1 MSDDDKRADDKR
13 GEDKRTEDKR
23 AKFPRADLPPSNGF
37 ALSVDGKFKLDYPD
51 MDGAMKVAREL
62 KKKFPVIQ
70 VAVYDAAARTRTL
83 VE

>member
-1 MSDDDKRADDKR
+1 MSDDDTRADEKR
-13 GEDKRTEDKR
+13 SEDKRSDDKR
-23 AKFPRADLPPSNGF
+23 AKFPRADLPPSAGF

-70 VAVYDAAARTRTL
+70 VAVYDAAAKIRMP

>member
-1 MSDDDKRADDKR
+1 MSDDNKKA
-13 GEDKRTEDKR
+13 TDKR
-23 AKFPRADLPPSNGF
+23 AKSPRADLAPNAGF

-70 VAVYDAAARTRTL
+70 VAVYDAAAKTRTP